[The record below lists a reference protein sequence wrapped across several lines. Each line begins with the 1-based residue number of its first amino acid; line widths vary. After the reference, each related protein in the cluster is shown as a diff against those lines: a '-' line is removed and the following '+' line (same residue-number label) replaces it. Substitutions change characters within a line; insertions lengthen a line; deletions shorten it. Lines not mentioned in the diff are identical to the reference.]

1 MAIHD
6 AHYATPAPDWETLMW
21 RLQYLAEMR
30 LGAPLRASQAQED
43 AQAAAAMAAAEGR

>member
-6 AHYATPAPDWETLMW
+6 AHYATPAPDFESFMW

-30 LGAPLRASQAQED
+30 LGAPLRHMQAQED
-43 AQAAAAMAAAEGR
+43 AAVSAAMAAAEDA